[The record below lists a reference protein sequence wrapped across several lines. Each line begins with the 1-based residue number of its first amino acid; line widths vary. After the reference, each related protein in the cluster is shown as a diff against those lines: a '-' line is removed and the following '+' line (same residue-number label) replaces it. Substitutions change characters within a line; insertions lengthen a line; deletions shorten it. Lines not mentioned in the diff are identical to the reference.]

1 MGITQFHLLI
11 NGQVQ
16 GVGYRISARNVA
28 EGLGLTGWV
37 RNIADGRVEITAEG
51 DIELLEQLVT
61 WAKQGPRYAKVDDV
75 ELKQLSATGKFKGFF
90 IR

>member
-1 MGITQFHLLI
+1 MGIIQFHLLI
-11 NGQVQ
+11 SGQVQ

-37 RNIADGRVEITAEG
+37 RNVADGRVEIMAEG
-51 DIELLEQLVT
+51 DIELLEQLAT
-61 WAKQGPRYAKVDDV
+61 WAKQGPRYAKVHDV
-75 ELKQLSATGKFKGFF
+75 EIKQLSAAGEFAGFF